1 VRRVSERRVDL
12 LVPGPEGGWLA
23 RALAQAGMVTF
34 RREPGQPPSPRVG
47 VVVVALSLEPGRSPR
62 ESFEAQL
69 AQAREGLP
77 AGTPLVALLPVDAQ
91 LDEGLRALAQ
101 GVYPRPVP
109 VARLVHKIEALLDV
123 AQGGAPRPSWSP
135 SGSAACRR
143 CAGRP
148 APGSGGTRGAAGG
161 RRRARTHHA
170 AR

>member
-77 AGTPLVALLPVDAQ
+77 AETPLVALLPVDAQ

-123 AQGGAPRPSWSP
+123 AQGGAPGLR
-135 SGSAACRR
+135 
-143 CAGRP
+143 GRP
-148 APGSGGTRGAAGG
+148 A
-161 RRRARTHHA
+161 RRPVDAPVVPRPAPVVAPPADDGRARAHHA